1 MLFKKGIT
9 TTKTDRRVKVFIRDC
24 GRQPVALR
32 EYSLCGECKSSP
44 LKSWKKRTLNSLIV
58 HTQQMINLFLRQH
71 KSLILLLLLASI
83 RPLMVW
89 AQSVQ
94 KHVGYVPAVEPST
107 TLTWK
112 YLKRNEVPLGYHKN
126 LPLLQ
131 PLFRWDA
138 YLVAAGPQLRSR
150 GGSMWLLCS
159 MVSLHCPSLAWYVG
173 VMNHTSS
180 STSQL
185 PSLSWAAR

>member
-131 PLFRWDA
+131 PLSDGMHTWW
-138 YLVAAGPQLRSR
+138 LQVLSWEAG
-150 GGSMWLLCS
+150 
-159 MVSLHCPSLAWYVG
+159 VG
-173 VMNHTSS
+173 VCGCSVQWCRFTALLWPGM
-180 STSQL
+180 
-185 PSLSWAAR
+185 